1 MSEKRERRRKRRKR
15 GMLSE
20 KRGRRRK
27 RRKRGMLSEKRDSE
41 MMDMMPL
48 ELRAS
53 GRSITSPANMPGNA
67 ALCEPTDL

>member
-1 MSEKRERRRKRRKR
+1 MRRERRRKRRKR

-20 KRGRRRK
+20 KRERRN
-27 RRKRGMLSEKRDSE
+27 RRKRGMLSEKRDSK

-67 ALCEPTDL
+67 AL